1 MQRTLHFRPSPA
13 HPQFRHLSLETL
25 RHSSLMAIG
34 AHKHDGLVESRS
46 HRHIFVCY
54 VAYNIIYLEAN
65 ATPCTIQHTVVVVL
79 TSTE

>member
-65 ATPCTIQHTVVVVL
+65 TVVVVL